1 MRERLGD
8 RLPDFSQKD
17 KELLRMSID
26 FVGLNHYTT
35 RFVAHATANRIG
47 HAFYRVQEAERIAE
61 WEGGEVIGEKAA
73 SPWLFIVP
81 WGIRKILNYI
91 AQRYNNP
98 PIYVTE
104 NGMDDEDKGSSSIS
118 EMLDDKKR
126 VSYFKGYLAAVAQAI
141 KWVISLRTILL
152 RVHVSYVL
160 ISVGVEGDGTDV
172 RGYFAWSLMDNFEWQ
187 LGYTKRF
194 GLIYVDYN
202 NGLSR
207 HLKSSAYWFLRL
219 LREEG
224 KCGKDD

>member
-141 KWVISLRTILL
+141 K
-152 RVHVSYVL
+152 
-160 ISVGVEGDGTDV
+160 DGTDV